1 MGEIDI
7 NSLVNLLI
15 NLWFKNGVGKGEIG
29 WIDNIISFLKGLTW
43 MYAWIKERFVKV
55 AWIRE

>member
-15 NLWFKNGVGKGEIG
+15 NLWFKYGVGKGGIG
-29 WIDNIISFLKGLTW
+29 MN
-43 MYAWIKERFVKV
+43 
-55 AWIRE
+55 

>member
-15 NLWFKNGVGKGEIG
+15 NLWFKYGEVKEKLE
-29 WIDNIISFLKGLTW
+29 WIDNIISSLKGLTW
-43 MYAWIKERFVKV
+43 SMHELKKDLFKV
-55 AWIRE
+55 A

>member
-15 NLWFKNGVGKGEIG
+15 SLWFKYGVGKGEIG
-29 WIDNIISFLKGLTW
+29 MN
-43 MYAWIKERFVKV
+43 
-55 AWIRE
+55 